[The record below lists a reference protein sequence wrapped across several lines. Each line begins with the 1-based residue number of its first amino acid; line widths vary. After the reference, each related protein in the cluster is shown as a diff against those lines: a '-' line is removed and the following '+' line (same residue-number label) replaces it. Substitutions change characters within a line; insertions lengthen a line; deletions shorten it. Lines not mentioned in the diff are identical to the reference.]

1 MSYNLEEQDQLA
13 QLRDFWERWG
23 TLLTL
28 LLAAALL
35 GVAGMRGWQ
44 WWQQREAVKASALYV
59 QIGQRLGAGDLS
71 GARAVYGELQHDFA
85 ASVYAPMGA
94 LELAKASAVRGD
106 TEQARTLLQWTA
118 THAKDT
124 AYRAAALLALSA
136 MRLDAKQYDAALA
149 SVRASPDP
157 AFDGL
162 FSARRGDILALQGKR
177 DAARQAYTQ
186 ALQQLSPGDGYR
198 GMVERSLEA
207 VGGRS

>member
-23 TLLTL
+23 TLLSL
-28 LLAAALL
+28 LIAAALL

-59 QIGQRLGAGDLS
+59 QIGQRLGAGDLG
-71 GARAVYGELQHDFA
+71 GARAVYGELQQQFGS
-85 ASVYAPMGA
+85 SVYAPMGA
-94 LELAKASAVRGD
+94 LELAKANATHGD
-106 TEQARTLLQWTA
+106 AAQARTLLQWTSA
-118 THAKDT
+118 HAKDS
-124 AYRAAALLALSA
+124 AYRAAAQLALSA
-136 MRLDAKQYDAALA
+136 LQLDAHQYDAALA
-149 SVRASPDP
+149 SVASSPDA

-177 DAARQAYTQ
+177 DAARQAYAQ
-186 ALQQLSPGDGYR
+186 ALQQLPARDGYR
-198 GMVERSLEA
+198 GVVERSLEA